1 MLTFSLGSWGFKL
14 GSSCLCSASLT
25 HRVISLILFCFI
37 YLWTMLFLWLYIFLH
52 SAWLSPQVAF
62 LDILQ
67 NYSTAG
73 GGLVVGLF
81 FFFLNICSPKESL
94 QTVARLGRGYIL
106 HHKGISGSWVTSGLR
121 QRRVGQGSYP
131 KARTIYSFPLQNIAM
146 VIGQAYADI
155 T

>member
-1 MLTFSLGSWGFKL
+1 MAMLTFSLGSWGFKL

-25 HRVISLILFCFI
+25 HGVISLILSCFI
-37 YLWTMLFLWLYIFLH
+37 YLWTMLFLWLYNFLH

-81 FFFLNICSPKESL
+81 FSLNICSPKESL
-94 QTVARLGRGYIL
+94 QTVACLGRGYIL

-131 KARTIYSFPLQNIAM
+131 KPELFTHFLCRILPWW
-146 VIGQAYADI
+146 
-155 T
+155 